1 MRTRLNTIC
10 RDRRLGLQ
18 FTGLGSLMNLH
29 ATDAPI
35 HSTADLRQSDQ
46 RIKDLFF
53 FFMLE
58 QGLYVARRG
67 FIVLSL
73 PVEDMHVDRFIASF
87 DAFVDAHVRL
97 LTTC

>member
-1 MRTRLNTIC
+1 
-10 RDRRLGLQ
+10 
-18 FTGLGSLMNLH
+18 MNLH
-29 ATDAPI
+29 ATDTPI

-58 QGLYVARRG
+58 QGFYVARRG

-73 PVEDMHVDRFIASF
+73 PIEDVHVERFISSF
-87 DAFVDAHVRL
+87 DAFVDAHARL
-97 LTTC
+97 LTTR